1 VKLLPSEYEVNYN
14 CTYDAYTLI
23 GGTKVK
29 EMGLVLFSIAAI
41 LVGLFVMWLAIF
53 GNKKDVN
60 AFSSMPT
67 DIGEFFFMIIYKLFP
82 PFLRRVILFLL
93 GLGMILG
100 FIYLML
106 LEFKILVS
114 YFDITLYMADEP
126 SNK

>member
-1 VKLLPSEYEVNYN
+1 VQLLPSEYEVCMNYN

-23 GGTKVK
+23 AGMKVK
-29 EMGLVLFSIAAI
+29 EMALVLFSIVII

-60 AFSSMPT
+60 EFSSMPT

-93 GLGMILG
+93 GLGMILV
-100 FIYLML
+100 FIFLML

-114 YFDITLYMADEP
+114 YLDNTFSLIG
-126 SNK
+126 KVR